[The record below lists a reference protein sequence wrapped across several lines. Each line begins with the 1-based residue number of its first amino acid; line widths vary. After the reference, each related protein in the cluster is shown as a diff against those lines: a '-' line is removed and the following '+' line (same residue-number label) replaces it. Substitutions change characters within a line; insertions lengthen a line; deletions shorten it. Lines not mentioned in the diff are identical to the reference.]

1 VPLDLPKELTTLRR
15 GILTMGAAVEQ
26 RVRQAIESLERE
38 DTAEARDVSRGDAEI
53 DRMELDLEAD
63 CLRVLALGQ
72 PVAGDLRFVLA
83 VMRINNELERVA
95 DLAAS
100 LTKRVIALADLE
112 IGELPSSLHEMA
124 VSASAMLH
132 DAISALADESPEA
145 ARRIRLD
152 DARVDALQKEVF
164 AWANKTIPEHVEY
177 TDAAINVLSITRKLE
192 RIADIATNI
201 AEDVIFVCEGR
212 VVRHDQR

>member
-1 VPLDLPKELTTLRR
+1 MPVDLIKELTLLRR
-15 GILTMGAAVEQ
+15 GILTMAATVEQ
-26 RVRQAIESLERE
+26 RVRQAIESLEQRSA
-38 DTAEARDVSRGDAEI
+38 AEAQTVSQGDAEI

-63 CLRVLALGQ
+63 CLRVLALCQ
-72 PVAGDLRFVLA
+72 PLAGDLRFVLA

-100 LTKRVIALADLE
+100 LTKRVLALDGLE
-112 IGELPSSLHEMA
+112 IGALPDSLHEMA
-124 VSASAMLH
+124 SSAHAMLR
-132 DAISALADESPEA
+132 DSISALADESPQA
-145 ARRIRLD
+145 ARRIRQD

-164 AWANKTIPEHVEY
+164 AWANKTIPAHVEY

-212 VVRHDQR
+212 VVRHDMR